1 MYNYKN
7 VEVAK
12 KARWRTKPAEGTE
25 ESRVKIL
32 TSHTNLVSNS
42 ALRASAM
49 WVSTIESPS
58 HQAHRREIRQAVCDP
73 HISNATKP
81 VTGVSNAT
89 KPVTGIAN
97 VAVLEN
103 ERPQSA
109 LKVSNNCYLRLN
121 P

>member
-1 MYNYKN
+1 MGTTTIN

-25 ESRVKIL
+25 ASRVKIL

-49 WVSTIESPS
+49 QVSTIKSPS

-81 VTGVSNAT
+81 VTGY
-89 KPVTGIAN
+89 AN

-109 LKVSNNCYLRLN
+109 LIARFRIIGVCG
-121 P
+121 